1 MTMGSIQL
9 ALSDTAKAEA
19 LRSVLARSA
28 KAPVVCVDQPDPAL
42 ACAVV
47 VDPEHLARLPVPL
60 AHPERIVMVAP
71 GDEELLQA
79 AWDLGVNS
87 VVNEQDSVNTVVL
100 AILAV
105 CLHAGPAKE
114 RAPAQ
119 DPLDPQIPRASEA

>member
-1 MTMGSIQL
+1 MGSIQL
-9 ALSDTAKAEA
+9 ALSDTVKAEA
-19 LRSVLARSA
+19 LRSVLSRSS
-28 KAPVVCVDQPDPAL
+28 KAPVVCVERPDPES

-47 VDPEHLARLPVPL
+47 VDPEHLQRLPVPL

-71 GDEELLQA
+71 GDEEILQS

-87 VVNEQDSVNTVVL
+87 VVHEQDPVNTVVL

-105 CLHAGPAKE
+105 CLHAGPAKD

-119 DPLDPQIPRASEA
+119 DPLDPQVSRAGEA

>member
-9 ALSDTAKAEA
+9 ALSDAVKAEA
-19 LRSVLARSA
+19 LRSVLSRSA
-28 KAPVVCVDQPDPAL
+28 KAAVLCVERPDPET

-47 VDPEHLARLPVPL
+47 VDPEHLRLLPAPL

-71 GDEELLQA
+71 GDEEILQA

-87 VVNEQDSVNTVVL
+87 VVNEQDPVNTVVL

-105 CLHAGPAKE
+105 CLHTGPAKD
-114 RAPAQ
+114 RTPAQ
-119 DPLDPQIPRASEA
+119 DPLDPPVPRASEA

>member
-1 MTMGSIQL
+1 MGSIQL

-19 LRSVLARSA
+19 LRSVLSRSA
-28 KAPVVCVDQPDPAL
+28 KVPVLCVERPDPET

-47 VDPEHLARLPVPL
+47 VDREHLSLLPVPL
-60 AHPERIVMVAP
+60 GHPERIVMVVP
-71 GDEELLQA
+71 GDEEILQA

-105 CLHAGPAKE
+105 CLNTGPAKD

-119 DPLDPQIPRASEA
+119 DRLDPPVPRASEA